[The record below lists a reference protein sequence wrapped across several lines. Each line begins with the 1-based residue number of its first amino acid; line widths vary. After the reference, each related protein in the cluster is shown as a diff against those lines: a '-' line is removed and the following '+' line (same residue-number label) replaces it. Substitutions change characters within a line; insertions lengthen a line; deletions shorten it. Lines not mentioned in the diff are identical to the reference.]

1 MAPRKKVTEARTS
14 GVAGETVVG
23 LFAELPAAERGIEG
37 LKAAGFSEQQIGV
50 AVRDKQ
56 QQQDLTEGTGTQA
69 AEGATTGAV
78 GGGVV
83 GGVLGLLA
91 GVGALA
97 IPGIGPIIAGGALA
111 STLAGAGIGAAAGG
125 IIGALAGM
133 GVPEED
139 ARHFERGFQQGGVL
153 VTVAAGEDA
162 ELARKA
168 LVACGADLGPAQAV
182 SSPNTVTSEN
192 ADRLQLH
199 EEQLE
204 VEKERVQVGEVR
216 LRKEVVTEQRN
227 VEVPVTREEVVIERH
242 AAAGD
247 ELAEGAIGEG
257 EEVRI
262 PLMEEEVRVEKTPVV
277 REEVSI
283 RKRQVQDTERVSET
297 VRREEARIEGQ
308 GDARISE
315 RTGRASAPW
324 RGDERRDGDD
334 AGYTGPERRLVGELS
349 TRHDRHWGR
358 AAAAAR
364 LLPPLRQSADHDH
377 SFRQAPDRASAP
389 RKPVTQLGRRRPGT
403 AGREV
408 R

>member
-1 MAPRKKVTEARTS
+1 MAPRNKVTETRTS

-23 LFAELPAAERGIEG
+23 LFADLPAAERGIEG

-78 GGGVV
+78 SGGVLGGVV
-83 GGVLGLLA
+83 GLLA

-153 VTVAAGEDA
+153 VTVAAGADA
-162 ELARKA
+162 ELARVA
-168 LVACGADLGPAQAV
+168 LLAHGADLGPAQDV
-182 SSPNTVTSEN
+182 STPSPSTATSEGP
-192 ADRLQLH
+192 DRLQLR

-204 VEKERVQVGEVR
+204 VEKERVQAGEVR

-242 AAAGD
+242 AAVG
-247 ELAEGAIGEG
+247 EEPTEGAIGEG

-262 PLMEEEVRVEKTPVV
+262 PLMEEEVRVEKTPIV

-315 RTGRASAPW
+315 RTGRASESW
-324 RGDERRDGDD
+324 RGDERRYGDD
-334 AGYTGPERRLVGELS
+334 ASYTGPERRLL
-349 TRHDRHWGR
+349 
-358 AAAAAR
+358 
-364 LLPPLRQSADHDH
+364 
-377 SFRQAPDRASAP
+377 AS
-389 RKPVTQLGRRRPGT
+389 
-403 AGREV
+403 
-408 R
+408 